1 MCARHEPNAHAHR
14 ASDAVVRSTF
24 RAINS
29 SARGRRRGARAMVS
43 ASLTGAALGFCAA
56 LYSNGLR
63 KMPLLR
69 STCARARD
77 TV

>member
-14 ASDAVVRSTF
+14 ASDAVVLNFSCDQLKRE
-24 RAINS
+24 REA
-29 SARGRRRGARAMVS
+29 GRARAMVS

>member
-1 MCARHEPNAHAHR
+1 
-14 ASDAVVRSTF
+14 
-24 RAINS
+24 
-29 SARGRRRGARAMVS
+29 MVS

-77 TV
+77 AV